1 VSEDGRS
8 RAGWGLVAALV
19 CAVAVFAAGGVGGLS
34 HRPVVH
40 PALLLFVPLSLL
52 FLALPPRRPLTL
64 ALALLIGWLA
74 LGGRPGGALW
84 YFERGWALVL
94 GAWFVA
100 LLALVPRWRVLS
112 AALAAIGLSAAT
124 AAGLLLV
131 QDGGF
136 SQLDGAIATRLRAG
150 ASELLTFWTRSLGS
164 ERVGAEL
171 SRAVYSAAELQV
183 KLYPAM
189 LALAS
194 LAALGIAW
202 WAYGRLGRG
211 DRNPLRPLREF
222 RFRDEL
228 VWLLVSAVVLMI
240 FPRNQLAARAGQ
252 NLLAF
257 MGALYALRGAAV
269 LLVLGGG
276 APGPLGIVLGVLLM
290 VFMTPFVMATT
301 FLVGVSD
308 TWLDLRAH
316 RRAASNPPT

>member
-1 VSEDGRS
+1 MSEDGRG
-8 RAGWGLVAALV
+8 RGWGLVAALV
-19 CAVAVFAAGGVGGLS
+19 IAVTVLGAGGVGGLV
-34 HRPVVH
+34 HVPVVH
-40 PALLLFVPLSLL
+40 PLLLMFVPLALL

-64 ALALLIGWLA
+64 ALALTIGWLA
-74 LGGRPGGALW
+74 LGGAAGGALW

-94 GAWFVA
+94 GAWFVVLVA
-100 LLALVPRWRVLS
+100 LLPGWRFLS
-112 AALAAIGLSAAT
+112 AALTAIGLSAAT
-124 AAGLLLV
+124 AAGFLLFSA
-131 QDGGF
+131 DGF

-150 ASELLTFWTRSLGS
+150 ASEVLALWTRSLGS

-183 KLYPAM
+183 KVYPAM

-211 DRNPLRPLREF
+211 ERNPLPPLREF

-228 VWLLVSAVVLMI
+228 VWLLVSAVVLLVL
-240 FPRNQLAARAGQ
+240 PRSQFAARAGQ
-252 NLLAF
+252 NLLTF

-276 APGPLGIVLGVLLM
+276 APGPLGIVFGALLV

-308 TWLDLRAH
+308 TWLDLRAR
-316 RRAASNPPT
+316 RRAASHPRT